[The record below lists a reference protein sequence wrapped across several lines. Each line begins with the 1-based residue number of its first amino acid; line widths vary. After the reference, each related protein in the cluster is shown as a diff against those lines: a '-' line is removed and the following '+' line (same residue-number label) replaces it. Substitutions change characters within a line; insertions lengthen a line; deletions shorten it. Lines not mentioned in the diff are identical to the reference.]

1 MSAKTKSRVKS
12 RTATPISG
20 NGSVPE
26 IVPNETKEVLL
37 SVPAP
42 NFQVLDIPIVGTSP
56 YCQSAFGGR
65 PVEEMKES
73 QLAGS
78 TGKSRKKREPKDFE
92 QRYRDCT
99 HRSAA
104 GWAGIP
110 ASSFRTAMISACR
123 VCGVVMT
130 RAKLAVFIIQ
140 DGFDVNSGDPLVR
153 ISPEPEM
160 KISPLR
166 NDNGSMDLRARPYW
180 EPGWKAVVRIKFD
193 ADVMRAVDV
202 VNLMFRVGQQVGI
215 GEGRHDSKKCCGIGW
230 GCFKLEESFYANF
243 RK

>member
-1 MSAKTKSRVKS
+1 MATTKSRVKS
-12 RTATPISG
+12 RISTPLSD
-20 NGSVPE
+20 NGAANVAPQK
-26 IVPNETKEVLL
+26 NTKEVLL

-42 NFQVLDIPIVGTSP
+42 NFQVLEIPIIGTSP
-56 YCQSAFGGR
+56 YCQSAFAGR

-78 TGKSRKKREPKDFE
+78 TGKSKKKREPKDFE
-92 QRYRDCT
+92 RRYKDCT
-99 HRSAA
+99 HRADA

-110 ASSFRTAMISACR
+110 ASAFRTAMVSACR

-130 RAKLAVFIIQ
+130 RAKLAVFPIE
-140 DGFDVNSGDPLVR
+140 DGYDANSGDPLIR
-153 ISPEPEM
+153 ISPEPTM

-180 EPGWKAVVRIKFD
+180 EPGWKALVRIKFD

-243 RK
+243 GK